1 MKKTDMAYF
10 AGIFDGEGTVTLAKT
25 QISSPK
31 QKLTYQVRVQVV
43 STDEWLC
50 QQLRFSFGGTVMPH
64 RVTEGNHKP
73 AYRWLATRVVAKR
86 FMLAILPFSHL
97 KRQRIELAL
106 KFLEHKTGGGR
117 KSREYIDFEADYKQ
131 NFLALNHR
139 GKV

>member
-1 MKKTDMAYF
+1 MKETDLAYF

-31 QKLTYQVRVQVV
+31 QRLTYQVRVQVV

-73 AYRWLATRVVAKR
+73 AFRWLATRMVAKR
-86 FMLAILPFSHL
+86 FMLGILPFTHL

-106 KFLEHKTGGGR
+106 KFLAHKTGGGW
-117 KSREYIDFEADYKQ
+117 KSDEYIDAEQDFK
-131 NFLALNHR
+131 NLMLTLNHR
-139 GKV
+139 GIS

>member
-1 MKKTDMAYF
+1 MEDTDLAYF

-31 QKLTYQVRVQVV
+31 QRLTYQVRVQVV

-50 QQLRFSFGGTVMPH
+50 QALRFSFGGSVMPH

-86 FMLAILPFSHL
+86 FMLAIYPYTKL

-106 KFLEHKTGGGR
+106 KFLSHKTAGGY
-117 KSREYIDFEADYKQ
+117 KTQEYIDIEQDFKTLMSTM
-131 NFLALNHR
+131 NKR

>member
-1 MKKTDMAYF
+1 MKETDLAYF

-31 QKLTYQVRVQVV
+31 QRLTYQVRVQVV

-50 QQLRFSFGGTVMPH
+50 QSLRFSFGGTVISH

-73 AYRWLATRVVAKR
+73 AWRWLGTRLVAKK
-86 FMLAILPFSHL
+86 FMLAILPYSKL
-97 KRQRIELAL
+97 KRQRMDLAL
-106 KFLEHKTGGGR
+106 KFLSHKTAGGY
-117 KSREYIDFEADYKQ
+117 KTQEYIDIEQDFKTLMLTM
-131 NFLALNHR
+131 NKR